1 MSKMRWYHLVAVILF
16 SALAACAQTG
26 EHKRDALWDMDQ
38 EFLSTLDKVPG
49 EQLGAP
55 FVKVGIKELQQHNY
69 IAAQAGFNRALKFDP
84 KNSQLHFLNGLT
96 YHLRAAD
103 GDTSH
108 EEYAAI
114 GYELALQYD
123 PANYWAAYQIGQ
135 LNFADQHYRKAQ
147 DAFAYA
153 LLFAPEEPALIN
165 ALATASY
172 YAQDLETAAIAIRK
186 AEAISPGDGNVLR
199 LASLVDAA
207 RGDIDGAGAYLARY
221 REQLPEAEKRRAN
234 YLQRRV
240 KDWERFHLRSRIDLA
255 QTDTGADI
263 NYGDNTDDDDD
274 SDTPKPT
281 TSDILG
287 KDNARIGLNPSSLD
301 DTDAADEDIE
311 GQGFFATEDGGDAKS
326 GDGRAMTRRMAM
338 VDVVIIHAEERRSTN
353 KGVNLLS
360 GLTATLAGTTF
371 SLDSTRTVNDAG
383 TGANTLVNTFTYA
396 PTLSVA
402 ATYSLN
408 ILNDNNDHSEVLAR
422 PSLIALDK
430 KKSEFFTGSI
440 LHVQLTGVAGS
451 EGTVAD
457 VPVGIRL
464 SVTPVFLSDNKIELN
479 VDAARAFLE
488 NRSAQ
493 IGFSNFAQI
502 TKTEVTAH
510 VIMEF
515 GDTLILSGLSEKE
528 SEKLN
533 DGVPILQD
541 IPGLQYFFSHED
553 TLDFSKSVLILLT
566 PRKPQYTYKDGS
578 SKADRSN
585 PDDAR
590 VKQPNLSELKSR
602 PDWIRP
608 AANMDGVFEHFKTYR
623 FFKEFRAGDVT
634 LEKWDN
640 PRDLSERIKRAIDF
654 LYF

>member
-1 MSKMRWYHLVAVILF
+1 MLQLYRCRLIVVVLVGAV
-16 SALAACAQTG
+16 AACAQTG
-26 EHKRDALWDMDQ
+26 AGKRDALWDKQQGVASAMD
-38 EFLSTLDKVPG
+38 TLPDQ
-49 EQLGAP
+49 QLGAS
-55 FVKVGIKELQQHNY
+55 FVKAGIKELRLHNY
-69 IAAQAGFNRALKFDP
+69 PAAQAGFNRALKFDP

-96 YHLRAAD
+96 YHLRAAA

-123 PANYWAAYQIGQ
+123 SANYWAAYQIGQ
-135 LNFADQHYRKAQ
+135 LNFSNQLYRKAQ

-153 LLFAPEEPALIN
+153 LLFAPEEPALIK

-172 YAQDLETAAIAIRK
+172 YAQDLETAAVAIHK
-186 AEAISPGDGNVLR
+186 AERILPFDGYILR
-199 LASLVDAA
+199 LASLVNAA
-207 RGDIDGAGAYLARY
+207 RGEISDAKAYLARY
-221 REQLPEAEKRRAN
+221 QEQLPEREKRRAD

-240 KDWERFHLRSRIDLA
+240 KDWERFYLRSRLNVA
-255 QTDTGADI
+255 QSDTGADI
-263 NYGDNTDDDDD
+263 NYGDNTGDDDD
-274 SDTPKPT
+274 SDEPKPT

-287 KDNARIGLNPSSLD
+287 KDNTRLGLNPSSEEAD
-301 DTDAADEDIE
+301 DGENADDDEGFSAAENV
-311 GQGFFATEDGGDAKS
+311 GKAVSGGAGATP
-326 GDGRAMTRRMAM
+326 RRMAM
-338 VDVVIIHAEERRSTN
+338 VDVVIIRAEESLSTD

-360 GLTATLAGTTF
+360 GLTATLAGTTY
-371 SLDSTRTVNDAG
+371 SLNSTRTANDAG
-383 TGANTLVNTFTYA
+383 TGPNTLVNTFTYA

-408 ILNDNNDHSEVLAR
+408 ILNDNNDHNEVLAR
-422 PSLIALDK
+422 PSLVALDG

-464 SVTPVFLSDNKIELN
+464 SVTPVFLSDDSVELN

-488 NRSAQ
+488 NRSDQ
-493 IGFSNFAQI
+493 IGFSNFTQI

-510 VIMEF
+510 VVMKF

-533 DGVPILQD
+533 DGVPLLQD
-541 IPGLQYFFSHED
+541 IPGLQYLFSHED
-553 TLDFSKSVLILLT
+553 TLDYSKSVLILLT
-566 PRKPQYTYKDGS
+566 PRKPRYTYQDGS
-578 SKADRSN
+578 TKTDRSN
-585 PDDAR
+585 PEDAQDE
-590 VKQPNLSELKSR
+590 QPNLSELKSR
-602 PDWIRP
+602 PDWFRP
-608 AANMDGVFEHFKTYR
+608 RANMDSVFEHLKAYR
-623 FFKEFRAGDVT
+623 FFKEFRTGDIT
-634 LEKWDN
+634 LEKWNN
-640 PRDLSERIKRAIDF
+640 PRDLSDRIKHAIDF